1 MSQEDQLN
9 KLRAMFGTVVADL
22 DDVDS
27 RKALGLATG
36 DLVTKVVGYLSCSF
50 PQEDVNR
57 LMTQVWHLIGSAT
70 TPVAIGPVR
79 TPSSVLSR
87 QKGRNT
93 MMILVPPNWVELAMT
108 DFTMAL
114 GAMIFCGS
122 QAVDFY
128 NNRLLENPDE
138 CADRGR
144 AYEAEALRIFQNTD
158 PAWVPNS
165 YQAAMLAKY
174 PDGLKTEG
182 VVLSDPLPT
191 PSSTT
196 VAEA

>member
-1 MSQEDQLN
+1 
-9 KLRAMFGTVVADL
+9 MFGSVAADL
-22 DDVDS
+22 DDKDPMKS
-27 RKALGLATG
+27 AGMAIG
-36 DLVTKVVGYLSCSF
+36 DLVTKLVGYLSCSF
-50 PQEDVNR
+50 PNEDINR

-79 TPSSVLSR
+79 TPSSVAV
-87 QKGRNT
+87 GRNGHIT
-93 MMILVPPNWVELAMT
+93 MMILVPPNWDELVAG
-108 DFTMAL
+108 DPTMAI

-128 NNRLLENPDE
+128 NDRLLENPDE
-138 CADRGR
+138 CSARGR
-144 AYEAEALRIFQNTD
+144 AYEVEALRIFQDTD

-165 YQAAMLAKY
+165 YQVGILEKY

-182 VVLSDPLPT
+182 VVLYEPRPT